1 MKDHVLIREGLP
13 TLGVLLI
20 FTVILYLLYPA
31 LAVIGI
37 GLILYVLFFFRDP
50 KRTITI
56 DDKLVLAP
64 ADGLVTN
71 IEKVFEPQY
80 LQEEAIR
87 VSIFMS
93 PFDVHVNRSPISGTV
108 NYLEY
113 RKGEFISATKS
124 ESHEV
129 NEKNFIGI
137 TNGKRK
143 VLVVQIAGI
152 MARRIVN
159 WTKMDQN
166 LTQGEKIGMI
176 KFSSGTQIYLPC
188 STEILVKKGEKIQ
201 AGKTIIGRFAND

>member
-37 GLILYVLFFFRDP
+37 GLILFVLFFFRDP
-50 KRTITI
+50 KRNVII

-64 ADGLVTN
+64 ADGLITN
-71 IEKVFEPQY
+71 IEEVEENQY
-80 LQEEAIR
+80 LKDKAIR

-108 NYLEY
+108 DYLAY
-113 RKGEFISATKS
+113 RKGKFISATKP
-124 ESHEV
+124 ESHDV
-129 NEKNFIGI
+129 NEKNLIGI
-137 TNGKRK
+137 TNGRKK

-159 WTKMDQN
+159 WTKIQQK
-166 LTQGEKIGMI
+166 LEQGEKIGMI
-176 KFSSGTQIYLPC
+176 KFSSGTQLFLPR
-188 STEILVKKGEKIQ
+188 STEIMVKKGDKIQ
-201 AGKTIIGRFAND
+201 AGKTIIGRFSND